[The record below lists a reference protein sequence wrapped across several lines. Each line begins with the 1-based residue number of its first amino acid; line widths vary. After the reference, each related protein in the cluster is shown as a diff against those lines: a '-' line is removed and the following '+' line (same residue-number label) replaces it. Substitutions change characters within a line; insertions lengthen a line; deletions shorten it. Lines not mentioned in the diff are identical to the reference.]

1 MEREDKEWL
10 LKNEKG
16 ELAVDEFKGK
26 GDSLVEPQSLR
37 NKKSFLLDIP
47 VLNCYYKSRNIQ
59 VRQRDLTIF
68 YKLVK
73 MSNVSFDQNDP
84 EHVDILTNL
93 YQLVFQKQPESVLND
108 IVWEQLGF
116 QNSKPGSDFRGG
128 GLLSLTA
135 LYHLCSKEIAMVN
148 DFMEFFKQ
156 KGNFL
161 FACVVINSVYFLKC
175 FFHFGVFRGYSKER
189 DNKRTCSRLA
199 LKYFISLDEEG
210 SWEQALNA
218 FNEIIRVYNKKLYL
232 YWKNS
237 CLNDDRITIMDFKV
251 VDDEIQRIF
260 ISCFENMAMMHNVN
274 KRNSLSKFLTYFERF
289 KVEKIVKV

>member
-37 NKKSFLLDIP
+37 DKKSFLLDIP

-93 YQLVFQKQPESVLND
+93 YQLVFQKQPENVLND

-156 KGNFL
+156 KGNL
-161 FACVVINSVYFLKC
+161 VAILGREKYKKG
-175 FFHFGVFRGYSKER
+175 FHFPYKL
-189 DNKRTCSRLA
+189 KRVNTRSRS
-199 LKYFISLDEEG
+199 I
-210 SWEQALNA
+210 
-218 FNEIIRVYNKKLYL
+218 
-232 YWKNS
+232 
-237 CLNDDRITIMDFKV
+237 
-251 VDDEIQRIF
+251 
-260 ISCFENMAMMHNVN
+260 
-274 KRNSLSKFLTYFERF
+274 LTQD
-289 KVEKIVKV
+289 